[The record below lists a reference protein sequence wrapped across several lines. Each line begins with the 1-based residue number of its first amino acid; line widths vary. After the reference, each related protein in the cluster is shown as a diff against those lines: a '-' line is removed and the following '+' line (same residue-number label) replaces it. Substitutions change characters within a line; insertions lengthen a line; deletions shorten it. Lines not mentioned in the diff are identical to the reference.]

1 METDT
6 VNNDHHVKY
15 LDKNILKELYVS
27 FEHQE
32 IISFIKLLIFVI
44 KKWELSTGL
53 HFIQFYRVIHQT
65 G

>member
-44 KKWELSTGL
+44 KK
-53 HFIQFYRVIHQT
+53 
-65 G
+65 